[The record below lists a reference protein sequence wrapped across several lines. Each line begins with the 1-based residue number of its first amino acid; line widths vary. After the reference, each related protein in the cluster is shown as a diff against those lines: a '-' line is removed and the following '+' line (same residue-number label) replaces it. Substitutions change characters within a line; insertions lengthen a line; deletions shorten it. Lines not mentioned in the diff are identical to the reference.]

1 MTHDQLSIPGV
12 IPGVTTT
19 EEPGCPS
26 HMGGKPCQKP
36 DGHPGRCANSTG
48 TWDRDRG
55 WTW

>member
-1 MTHDQLSIPGV
+1 VTQLTIPGV
-12 IPGVTTT
+12 IPPVAPT
-19 EEPGCPS
+19 EEPGCSS

-36 DGHPGRCANSTG
+36 DGHPGRCANSLA